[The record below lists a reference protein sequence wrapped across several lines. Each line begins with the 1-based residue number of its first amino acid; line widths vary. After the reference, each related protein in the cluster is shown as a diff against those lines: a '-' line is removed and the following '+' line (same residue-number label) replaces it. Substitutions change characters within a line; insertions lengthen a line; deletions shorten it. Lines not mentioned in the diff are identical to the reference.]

1 MKNSTLGRKPSNTMK
16 SGEGAYGINPRARTT
31 SQAGDGE
38 SFAFAGQMG
47 DGVNRAKPSMSTANM
62 FTLGDSADRI
72 NKGMG
77 PRKGNQSDSSRMIKG
92 MMKADLTI
100 ATAAQGGRIDGGATA
115 HCPTNPD
122 KIYMPSYVR
131 KGVA

>member
-1 MKNSTLGRKPSNTMK
+1 MKNSTLARKPTNDMK
-16 SGEGAYGINPRARTT
+16 TGSGAYGINPRARTT

-38 SFAFAGQMG
+38 SFAFNGQMG
-47 DGVNRAKPSMSTANM
+47 DGVNRKRESISCANM

-72 NKGMG
+72 NKGLG
-77 PRKGNQSDSSRMIKG
+77 PRKGNQSDTSNMIKG
-92 MMKADLTI
+92 MNKAQLTI
-100 ATAAQGGRIDGGATA
+100 ATAAQGGQIAGGATVKQ
-115 HCPTNPD
+115 PTNPD

>member
-1 MKNSTLGRKPSNTMK
+1 MKNSTVGRKPSNDMK
-16 SGEGAYGINPRARTT
+16 TGSGAYGINPRARTT

-38 SFAFAGQMG
+38 SFAFNGQMG
-47 DGVNRAKPSMSTANM
+47 DGVNRKKESISCANPY
-62 FTLGDSADRI
+62 TLGDSADRI

-77 PRKGNQSDSSRMIKG
+77 PRKGNASDSSRMIKG
-92 MMKADLTI
+92 MNKASLTI
-100 ATAAQGGRIDGGATA
+100 ATAAQGGMINGGATA